1 MRERSSIQFTS
12 RTWAYFESFDPLI
25 AYAFFNEQNRIYSIS
40 PGTPYYKENVT
51 LVFERGE
58 RGHAYTKNLVL
69 ESDCLYFI
77 YNDGYSGVGQII
89 RYNIPDKTTED
100 MTTIED
106 GNILSFE
113 IKNGK
118 ISVET
123 EKNGTTERF
132 TTDLDFSVKTP
143 EN

>member
-1 MRERSSIQFTS
+1 
-12 RTWAYFESFDPLI
+12 
-25 AYAFFNEQNRIYSIS
+25 
-40 PGTPYYKENVT
+40 
-51 LVFERGE
+51 
-58 RGHAYTKNLVL
+58 
-69 ESDCLYFI
+69 
-77 YNDGYSGVGQII
+77 
-89 RYNIPDKTTED
+89 